1 MRTGPG
7 WVEPE
12 VWFRIVHVSQ
22 VGHNGA
28 PVATYREQSVEIAPG
43 PMGRSKSPTSAPSSY
58 EHPPVVELLRK
69 AIEWKALIE
78 SGKIVTGRNDGSD
91 KNVHISKSRKGVI
104 SVPDSMIRISR
115 HQ

>member
-1 MRTGPG
+1 M
-7 WVEPE
+7 
-12 VWFRIVHVSQ
+12 
-22 VGHNGA
+22 A
-28 PVATYREQSVEIAPG
+28 AYREQEVEVAFG
-43 PMGRSKSPTSAPSSY
+43 PMGVLEHCDVGTLTRRIDADHVVRVVPSARSILKSTVPK
-58 EHPPVVELLRK
+58 PPRVVELLRK